1 MDESNAFAGNC
12 FLPALSFWYW
22 SVQICRLEHHFAEPD
37 PEPVSFCCVIEN
49 PWNHLSWKWS
59 SEVIQPPAWPLFS
72 LHCGLWAFFSVEY
85 HSPGM
90 HGDIFSLSFCAKGM
104 LQSCSILSRS
114 IPSVYSFSCCYVVSL
129 SWTFSAL
136 TTGRDGKSAGAQPA
150 WGGHALPCI
159 LVMM

>member
-1 MDESNAFAGNC
+1 MDESNVFTGNC

-72 LHCGLWAFFSVEY
+72 LHCVAFG
-85 HSPGM
+85 H
-90 HGDIFSLSFCAKGM
+90 
-104 LQSCSILSRS
+104 
-114 IPSVYSFSCCYVVSL
+114 
-129 SWTFSAL
+129 FSAWN
-136 TTGRDGKSAGAQPA
+136 TTHQECTVISFPLVFVPRGCCSPVPSYQEASPVFTAF
-150 WGGHALPCI
+150 HVVMLFPC
-159 LVMM
+159 LGLFLH